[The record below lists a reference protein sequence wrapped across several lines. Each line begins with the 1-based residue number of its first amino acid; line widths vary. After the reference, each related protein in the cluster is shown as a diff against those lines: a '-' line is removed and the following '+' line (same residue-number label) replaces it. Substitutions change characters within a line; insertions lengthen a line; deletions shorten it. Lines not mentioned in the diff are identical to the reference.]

1 MLSQLNS
8 CDFTQKL
15 LHRNPLHCGLVPQV
29 TPQTKVIARTYTI
42 HKQKPEQLI
51 IHFAGFL
58 AAALRFGF
66 SGSAAAF
73 AWAFAWALAL
83 ASADRLVDLVGALV
97 GTVFGK
103 IGLEKAMLVR
113 WKQG

>member
-1 MLSQLNS
+1 MLSQPQFLRFHTETVAQESPTLWLGATSNTPNS
-8 CDFTQKL
+8 NQSNCQ
-15 LHRNPLHCGLVPQV
+15 N
-29 TPQTKVIARTYTI
+29 IYI

-103 IGLEKAMLVR
+103 IGLERQCL
-113 WKQG
+113 